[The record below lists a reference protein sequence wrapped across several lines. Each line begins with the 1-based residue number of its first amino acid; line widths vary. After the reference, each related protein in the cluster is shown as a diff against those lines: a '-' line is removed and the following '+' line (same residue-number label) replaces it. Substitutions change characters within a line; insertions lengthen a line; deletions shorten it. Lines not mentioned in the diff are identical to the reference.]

1 MITSHLLHWRR
12 KVRKGGRANPS
23 PFLPSLPSLPFHSL
37 PSASWRAIASHKIF
51 LGPRMLVG
59 KFYCIFRR
67 KYQQKWAGHRYPRPT
82 GAKKWAGRGPPGP
95 IASAA
100 YDLLIEVHQTPS
112 QPKVSQFQK
121 KQPTSVTLRCYVQ
134 YLEDKNKELSILNS
148 YQMVKKVF
156 VRYNAVL
163 PSFAAIER
171 RFSFAGLITR
181 LHRRSMSDNIDIRA
195 SSPAQGEQVTSH

>member
-1 MITSHLLHWRR
+1 MMITSHLLHRRR
-12 KVRKGGRANPS
+12 KVRKGGRANPF

-37 PSASWRAIASHKIF
+37 PSASWRAIASQKKF
-51 LGPRMLVG
+51 LGLRMLVG

-67 KYQQKWAGHRYPRPT
+67 KYQQKRAGHRYPRPT

-121 KQPTSVTLRCYVQ
+121 QPTSVTLRCY
-134 YLEDKNKELSILNS
+134 S
-148 YQMVKKVF
+148 
-156 VRYNAVL
+156 
-163 PSFAAIER
+163 
-171 RFSFAGLITR
+171 T
-181 LHRRSMSDNIDIRA
+181 
-195 SSPAQGEQVTSH
+195 